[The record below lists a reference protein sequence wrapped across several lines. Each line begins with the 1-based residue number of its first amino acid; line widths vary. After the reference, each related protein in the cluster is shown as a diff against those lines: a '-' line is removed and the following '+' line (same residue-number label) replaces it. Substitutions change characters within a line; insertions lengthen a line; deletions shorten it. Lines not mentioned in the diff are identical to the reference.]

1 MINVV
6 AALEIAAAAAS
17 KESPI
22 QLIDDAKTLY
32 GVYQK
37 AESKSLNFLALGK
50 SGELAPIVAAAARV
64 SRVANELM
72 ADKESAEDISELLA
86 SLG

>member
-1 MINVV
+1 MINIL

-22 QLIDDAKTLY
+22 QLIEDAKILY

-37 AESKSLNFLALGK
+37 SEAKTLDFLALGK
-50 SGELAPIVAAAARV
+50 SGELAPVIAAAARV
-64 SRVANELM
+64 SRVANDLM
-72 ADKESAEDISELLA
+72 ADKDSAEDISELLA
-86 SLG
+86 SIG